1 MSNSSHD
8 THLTPA
14 DSHSNSESRLSP
26 TSPSEQPQKTNRT
39 KALLALTYD
48 ILMLAVIIIDLT
60 IISLDLLL
68 MSKFA
73 AQVADWLNL
82 TQYLLV
88 YTEGVHFPLR
98 VLGGFF
104 TIFLIVEL
112 GLRWLL
118 SIIQKEY
125 SRWFFFPFAHWYEV
139 LGCFP
144 QFRALRLLRAF
155 FIGRKLY
162 QLGYQVLPKKW
173 IASGKFYY
181 DVIFEELSD
190 RVILTA
196 TDNLRQQ
203 FADEQANQR
212 FINETLNKNR
222 AQIERMLASMLKQEL
237 TPKLQQLAHNDASKQ
252 LASEVG
258 SAVQDA
264 LYHTP
269 ELRRYLRLIPIA
281 GGLIES
287 QLHSISQNIG
297 ENITETL
304 IRHFT
309 QPHIA
314 EPIIDEVAQTIANID
329 LDNPELEQLVS
340 SIVNDGLTAF
350 EQQVKVQQWKHQQHL
365 KLGTLV
371 QSEQQSV

>member
-1 MSNSSHD
+1 MTDSQQD
-8 THLTPA
+8 TQLTQA
-14 DSHSNSESRLSP
+14 DSDP
-26 TSPSEQPQKTNRT
+26 TSTTPNEPPNQSKTR
-39 KALLALTYD
+39 AILGLGYD
-48 ILMLAVIIIDLT
+48 IIMLLVIVIDLT
-60 IISLDLLL
+60 IISIDLLL

-73 AQVADWLNL
+73 AQMADWLNVS
-82 TQYLLV
+82 QYLRV
-88 YTEGVHFPLR
+88 YTDGIHFPLR

-112 GLRWLL
+112 ALRWGLA
-118 SIIQKEY
+118 IINKTY

-173 IASGKFYY
+173 IAFGKFYY

-190 RVILTA
+190 RVILTS

-212 FINETLNKNR
+212 FLDETLNKNR
-222 AQIERMLASMLKQEL
+222 GQIEQLLSSMLKQEL
-237 TPKLQQLAHNDASKQ
+237 TPKLQQLAQSDGSKQ

-258 SAVQDA
+258 AAVQEA
-264 LYHTP
+264 LYNTP
-269 ELRRYLRLIPIA
+269 ELRRYLRMIPIA

-287 QLHSISQNIG
+287 ELHTVSQNIG
-297 ENITETL
+297 QNITRTL
-304 IRHFT
+304 ISHLT
-309 QPHIA
+309 QPQVAH
-314 EPIIDEVAQTIANID
+314 PIIDEVAKTIANIE

-350 EQQVKVQQWKHQQHL
+350 EQQVKVQQWKHQQQLHL
-365 KLGTLV
+365 
-371 QSEQQSV
+371 